1 MKKDFSSWLRKQKIE
16 SKDKWNQLNLL
27 GMQYLLGNNCRLPI
41 LHMSKSYIWLK
52 ELNQRINEFPI
63 GYMMNPNLSNNKA
76 FKEQVKVCLKTTFS
90 TSTLSHI
97 NKILLKPDTRVLKLV
112 MFFENRKKFK

>member
-1 MKKDFSSWLRKQKIE
+1 MFDIDKHEKQILVVGYENKKKE
-16 SKDKWNQLNLL
+16 SKDKWNQLNIL

-63 GYMMNPNLSNNKA
+63 GYMMNPNLHQNK
-76 FKEQVKVCLKTTFS
+76 L
-90 TSTLSHI
+90 
-97 NKILLKPDTRVLKLV
+97 
-112 MFFENRKKFK
+112 